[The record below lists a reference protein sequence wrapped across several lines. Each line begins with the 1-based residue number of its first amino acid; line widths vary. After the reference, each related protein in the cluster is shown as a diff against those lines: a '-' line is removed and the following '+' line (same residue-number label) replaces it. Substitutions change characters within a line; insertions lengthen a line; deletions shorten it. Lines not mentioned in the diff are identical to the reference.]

1 MQCYAKCTD
10 FHFFLTLE
18 DTLLTQI
25 VHRTEQHIFYLTL
38 EDTLSTQ
45 IVHRTEQHIKKIINY

>member
-25 VHRTEQHIFYLTL
+25 VHRTEQHVVRNVVPVITTNL
-38 EDTLSTQ
+38 
-45 IVHRTEQHIKKIINY
+45 KK